1 MKTPVYQFKIT
12 LQGIRPPIWRRFRVD
27 SDVTFRQLHNIVQIV
42 MGWENYHLYQFLFD
56 SYQFTESQMGPGDKP
71 ATHRLDE
78 FVQREGVVLGYEY
91 DFGDS
96 WQHEMALEKILTAP
110 RKPGP
115 LCTGGRRACPPEDCG
130 GVWGYMELV
139 EAMQAR
145 RGQQYREYKEWLG
158 GYFDAEEFDIEEVNE
173 RLADPQLWRN

>member
-1 MKTPVYQFKIT
+1 M
-12 LQGIRPPIWRRFRVD
+12 
-27 SDVTFRQLHNIVQIV
+27 
-42 MGWENYHLYQFLFD
+42 
-56 SYQFTESQMGPGDKP
+56 
-71 ATHRLDE
+71 
-78 FVQREGVVLGYEY
+78 QREGVVLGYEY
-91 DFGDS
+91 GFGDS
-96 WQHEMALEKILTAP
+96 WQHKMALEKILTAP
-110 RKPGP
+110 RKPVP

-145 RGQQYREYKEWLG
+145 RGQQYLEYKEWLG